1 MKKKFI
7 QHRILDYYDFLLF
20 RLKMTSNHGNAIPEA
35 NKGVRVD
42 FQYFIQSA
50 VNQEISWQA
59 LVIFLTDL
67 TPSLDKSK
75 EVIKI
80 LVEELEE
87 WVGKARNKVDIEKFE
102 NSSVIDD
109 NDIEMEHD
117 VLDFSGT
124 VEKFELI
131 TESEDKKLEKTVE
144 HFDDAFEAKCEVP
157 EEVVDQCDDL
167 EFRNE
172 DFAESKSVI
181 KLTDY
186 QNSKKL
192 DYFDTS
198 QFYEFIGNDEI
209 SNSDSSDSEEED
221 KTEDDTTLIC
231 ESEESHQS
239 EKPNNKP
246 TIDTD

>member
-80 LVEELEE
+80 LVEELEG
-87 WVGKARNKVDIEKFE
+87 WVRKSKIEA
-102 NSSVIDD
+102 N
-109 NDIEMEHD
+109 
-117 VLDFSGT
+117 T
-124 VEKFELI
+124 
-131 TESEDKKLEKTVE
+131 
-144 HFDDAFEAKCEVP
+144 
-157 EEVVDQCDDL
+157 
-167 EFRNE
+167 
-172 DFAESKSVI
+172 
-181 KLTDY
+181 
-186 QNSKKL
+186 
-192 DYFDTS
+192 
-198 QFYEFIGNDEI
+198 
-209 SNSDSSDSEEED
+209 D
-221 KTEDDTTLIC
+221 KTLPVDVAKKISFGKDDPNQMEDTAIKI
-231 ESEESHQS
+231 ESSSEESDNLSDENELNEVVIRQ
-239 EKPNNKP
+239 EKLQ
-246 TIDTD
+246 IDPIVKEFL